1 MQSPEVMTLPV
12 QVFSNIKTTAM
23 VVLELSHQI
32 DDIVLPVAEGD
43 ERLTLLDSLVISLRE
58 HAKVLLD
65 EIRLSEN
72 SAS

>member
-1 MQSPEVMTLPV
+1 MQSSEVMTLPV

-43 ERLTLLDSLVISLRE
+43 ERLTLLDALVISLRE

-65 EIRLSEN
+65 EVRLSEN
-72 SAS
+72 SSS